1 MIFQLE
7 ICRGVTVCHWQLEAN
22 FKLVLG
28 DLLLPTHHHH
38 EIAGNFELTLVC
50 QGQLELATWLR
61 AQAVKSGAHSG
72 VGPIPA

>member
-7 ICRGVTVCHWQLEAN
+7 ICRGITVCHWQTN
-22 FKLVLG
+22 SKLVLG

-38 EIAGNFELTLVC
+38 EIAGNFELTLLR

>member
-7 ICRGVTVCHWQLEAN
+7 ICRGVCHWQTNL
-22 FKLVLG
+22 KLVLG
-28 DLLLPTHHHH
+28 DLLLPAHHHD
-38 EIAGNFELTLVC
+38 EIAGNFKFELTLLH

-61 AQAVKSGAHSG
+61 AVKSGAHSG